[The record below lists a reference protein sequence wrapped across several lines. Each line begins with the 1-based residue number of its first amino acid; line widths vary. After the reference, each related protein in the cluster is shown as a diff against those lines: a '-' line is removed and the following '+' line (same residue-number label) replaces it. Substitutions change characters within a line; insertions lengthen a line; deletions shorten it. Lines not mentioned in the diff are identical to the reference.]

1 MSRSL
6 EPIRRAQAS
15 ALAMVP
21 ALFAPRPDAAKRF
34 LEFFAA
40 QIRNPNTR
48 KAYFRAVSRFA
59 GWCESNGLT
68 ELVDLEP
75 VHVAAYVEQLG
86 EQLSPPSVKQH
97 LAAIRMLCDW
107 LVVGQVIATN
117 PAAPVR
123 GPRHVVRKGKT
134 PVLTAEEARTLL
146 DSIRRHGGRHA
157 GSGVDRAH
165 GLHVRAGRCGHQDA
179 VRGCL
184 RAGSAHLGAVARE
197 RRQAARDAL
206 PSLAGRL
213 PHRVHRGGRRR

>member
-6 EPIRRAQAS
+6 EPVRRAQAS

-59 GWCESNGLT
+59 GWCELNGLT

-86 EQLSPPSVKQH
+86 KQLSPPSVKQH

-123 GPRHVVRKGKT
+123 GPASRRAQGQDAGAGRRGSPH
-134 PVLTAEEARTLL
+134 AARFH
-146 DSIRRHGGRHA
+146 SWRHGR
-157 GSGVDRAH
+157 
-165 GLHVRAGRCGHQDA
+165 
-179 VRGCL
+179 
-184 RAGSAHLGAVARE
+184 
-197 RRQAARDAL
+197 RDAG
-206 PSLAGRL
+206 PGADCA
-213 PHRVHRGGRRR
+213 